1 VNFVTVGSELPF
13 DRLTRAMD
21 AWAASH
27 PGEDV
32 LAQIGAGSF
41 LPGHMRWERRMG
53 RAAYAAAI
61 EAAELVVAHAGMG
74 SVVTAGVHGRPI
86 VLLPRRVR
94 FGEVRNEHQLEAA
107 ARLADWP
114 GIAVAGTEAELPE
127 RIAAARAAGA
137 AGQVVSRT
145 APAAFLARLRAFVLE

>member
-1 VNFVTVGSELPF
+1 
-13 DRLTRAMD
+13 
-21 AWAASH
+21 
-27 PGEDV
+27 
-32 LAQIGAGSF
+32 
-41 LPGHMRWERRMG
+41 
-53 RAAYAAAI
+53 
-61 EAAELVVAHAGMG
+61 
-74 SVVTAGVHGRPI
+74 
-86 VLLPRRVR
+86 VR

-137 AGQVVSRT
+137 AGQVVSRV